1 LSFPFLF
8 ISLLQGKFSASFGK
22 KQGIFM
28 FFVFFERFSK
38 KKRIFATAIQKDTDE
53 VFKCFY

>member
-1 LSFPFLF
+1 
-8 ISLLQGKFSASFGK
+8 LQGKFSASFGK